1 MNRREFLKSA
11 ALMTTAGAMFGKGA
25 VLKAAESAAV
35 PPKVRF

>member
-11 ALMTTAGAMFGKGA
+11 ALMTAAGAMFGKGA